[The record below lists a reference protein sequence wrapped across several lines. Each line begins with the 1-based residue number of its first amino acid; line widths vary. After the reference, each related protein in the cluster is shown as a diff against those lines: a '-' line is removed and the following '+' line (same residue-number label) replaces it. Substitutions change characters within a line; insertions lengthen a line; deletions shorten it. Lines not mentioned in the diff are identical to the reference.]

1 MPECWVVH
9 ASPVI
14 TLAKAGYLDLI
25 TALATDILLPEAA
38 VAEVLDGPATDPAR
52 QASGIDEILLSS
64 CRGLSTVP
72 HEKHIVFSP
81 LHTDK

>member
-1 MPECWVVH
+1 MVH

-14 TLAKAGYLDLI
+14 TLAKAGHLDLI

-52 QASGIDEILLSS
+52 QAS
-64 CRGLSTVP
+64 V
-72 HEKHIVFSP
+72 
-81 LHTDK
+81 